1 MAYLIMNQDLTS
13 QNIHFPWTNFFKKVN
28 KAMKMLTREYYGY
41 HFANLIRAN
50 ILQIVLVIN
59 YSIVTYYFSLVLS
72 KESLT
77 CSD

>member
-1 MAYLIMNQDLTS
+1 
-13 QNIHFPWTNFFKKVN
+13 
-28 KAMKMLTREYYGY
+28 MKMLTREYYGY
-41 HFANLIRAN
+41 NFANLIRAN

-77 CSD
+77 CSN